1 MNDMPDAPIPLAAL
15 DGDGTTDRLCTL
27 LAERNGTLRAEVDAL
42 TKRCRLQAVVID
54 IARDVYPQLR
64 VRAASRMRDALD
76 AVTAHELEML
86 G

>member
-15 DGDGTTDRLCTL
+15 DGDDNTDRLCTL
-27 LAERNGTLRAEVDAL
+27 LAERNGAQHREIDRL
-42 TKRCRLQAVVID
+42 TKLVRLQAVVID

-86 G
+86 T